1 MNRQY
6 SLLIFDWDGTL
17 MDSEAHIVACMQA
30 AMRREN
36 VEVLDSYQI
45 RQIIGLG
52 LEEALQTLYPNQS
65 SASISALVDAYR
77 YYFFSD
83 EIPDSELF
91 AGAYETVASLAEQG
105 FDLAIATGK
114 SRRGLD
120 LVLPQSGLDA
130 FFHITRCADE
140 TFSKPHPLMLEEILT
155 DYNTDASQALM
166 IGDSIYDL
174 QMANNIKMD
183 ALAVSYGVHERE
195 QLQVH
200 NPVGMIDQI
209 TDLTKW
215 LNVES
220 RGAI

>member
-1 MNRQY
+1 MNKQY

-30 AMRREN
+30 AMRRVD
-36 VEVLDSYQI
+36 VEVLNSYQI

-52 LEEALQTLYPNQS
+52 LEEALQTLYPDS
-65 SASISALVDAYR
+65 PSKEVSALVDAYR

-83 EIPDSELF
+83 EISASELF
-91 AGAYETVASLAEQG
+91 AGAYETVAGLAQQG

-120 LVLPQSGLDA
+120 LVLPQSGLDQ

-166 IGDSIYDL
+166 IGDSVYDL

-183 ALAVSYGVHERE
+183 ALAVSYGVHEKK
-195 QLQVH
+195 QLH
-200 NPVGMIDQI
+200 EHGPVGMIDQI
-209 TDLTKW
+209 TELTGW
-215 LNVES
+215 LNVEN
-220 RGAI
+220 RGVI

>member
-1 MNRQY
+1 MNKQY

-30 AMRREN
+30 AMRQED
-36 VEVLDSYQI
+36 VEVLGGHQI

-52 LEEALQTLYPNQS
+52 LEEALQTLYPQH
-65 SASISALVDAYR
+65 SATQTSALVDAYR
-77 YYFFSD
+77 HYFFSD
-83 EIPDSELF
+83 EIPASELF
-91 AGAYETVASLAEQG
+91 AGAYATVAGLAQQG

-120 LVLPQSGLDA
+120 LVLPQSGLDQ

-155 DYNTDASQALM
+155 DYNTDVSRALM

-183 ALAVSYGVHERE
+183 ALAVSYGVHERA
-195 QLQVH
+195 QLQEH
-200 NPVGMIDQI
+200 KPVGMIDQI
-209 TDLTKW
+209 TELTTW
-215 LNVES
+215 LN
-220 RGAI
+220 G